1 MRPLVMLAAI
11 AVAAPALF
19 AAPAV
24 RAAKQAEPR
33 AADSPGL
40 FDVLSKQVA
49 EIYDPSVGGFV
60 DKKGVPSEA
69 AVELAL
75 WHAREAKSDA
85 WRERAVE
92 TIAWTGGLFD
102 SVGGGYHHS
111 ANSAD
116 PGEPDFDKRTDSNA
130 RRLENLVLAWRTT
143 GDHAYRDEAKRV
155 ADFVTRVLIDPQG
168 GFVAGQVGERA
179 LIPSVNGIA
188 TRAWLEWAAVMRNP
202 HRRDESLDALDRLW
216 EEHWSERDGFMR
228 KDLWSKP
235 VSQLED
241 QVEMGRAY
249 VLAAHMIG
257 RKKDRDRAR
266 AIGDF
271 VLARFTDGD
280 KGGFRVKSEL
290 KGKGKISG
298 RRASSE
304 DNARAARFLCE
315 LSALTGDERYRHAA
329 GRAWMR
335 FEPENRKPQLE
346 TAEWAL
352 AVRAAVDPALTAAP
366 KWDKV
371 AVNEDTTPRSKSFGR
386 MRGR

>member
-1 MRPLVMLAAI
+1 MRSPVMLVALVITLI
-11 AVAAPALF
+11 ASPAL
-19 AAPAV
+19 
-24 RAAKQAEPR
+24 AAKQTEAR
-33 AADSPGL
+33 ATDPPGL
-40 FDVLSKQVA
+40 YDALSRQVG
-49 EIYDPSVGGFV
+49 ETYDASKGGFV
-60 DKKGVPSEA
+60 DKRGVPSEA

-75 WHAREAKSDA
+75 WHAREMKADA

-92 TIAWTGGLFD
+92 TIEWTCGLFD

-116 PGEPDFDKRTDSNA
+116 PSEPDFDKRTDSNA
-130 RRLENLVLAWRTT
+130 RRLENLILAWRTT
-143 GDHAYRDEAKRV
+143 GDDAYRDEAKRV

-168 GFVAGQVGERA
+168 GFVEGQVGDRA

-188 TRAWLEWAAVMRNP
+188 TRAWLEWAAVMRSP
-202 HRRDESLDALDRLW
+202 HRRDESLAALDRLW
-216 EEHWSERDGFMR
+216 DEHWSRGDGFMR
-228 KDLWSKP
+228 KDPWKKP
-235 VSQLED
+235 VSRLDD

-257 RKKDRDRAR
+257 RTKDRDRAR

-271 VLARFTDGD
+271 VLVRFTDGD
-280 KGGFRVKSEL
+280 KGGFRGTSEL

-315 LSALTGDERYRHAA
+315 LSTLTGDERYRHAA

-335 FEPENRKPQLE
+335 FEPENRKPRLE

-352 AVRAAVDPALTAAP
+352 AVRAAVDPALTSAP

-371 AVNEDTTPRSKSFGR
+371 AANEDTTPRSKSFGR